1 MKRFLKFLGG
11 IFLFLIAYL
20 LFLPLTLLN
29 FIILL
34 FKGKAEKYF
43 LSSATNLD
51 RFANY
56 EFRTLFNLTLRKKHG
71 YEFGN
76 FEETIS
82 SVLGKNQRDGTLS
95 FVGKCL
101 AWVLD
106 KIDKDHCRKSI
117 EEL

>member
-1 MKRFLKFLGG
+1 MKAIFKFLGS
-11 IFLFLIAYL
+11 ILLFLIAYI

-29 FIILL
+29 FVIIL
-34 FKGKAEKYF
+34 FKGKAGKYF

-56 EFRTLFNLTLRKKHG
+56 EFRTLFNLTLRKKNG

-82 SVLGKNQRDGTLS
+82 SALGKNQRDSTLS
-95 FVGKCL
+95 TTGKCL
-101 AWVLD
+101 AWLLNRLD
-106 KIDKDHCRKSI
+106 KEHCRKSI
-117 EEL
+117 KEF